1 MIVPRRPLLVSVGVL
16 TLVSPLIVVLPQW
29 IFVELAAVLCL
40 GIVASID
47 IVSVRKKLQSISAQV
62 PNVVRLSKDE
72 EGEIP
77 LIVTN
82 PGMQR
87 QDFRIGFPFPR
98 EIQPLEEDLQVQLPQ
113 DSEVSKAVIRC
124 VPNKR
129 GRYRLD
135 RYYAEIPSA
144 LGFWSV
150 RTARPLDCEV
160 RVYPNLSEER
170 KRAAA
175 IFLNKANFG
184 VHLQRMVGQGR
195 EFEKLREYIPGD
207 SYDQIHWK
215 ATAKR
220 GRPVTKIFQI
230 ERTQEVYAIIDASR
244 LSAREAAGDLRTES
258 ILEYLI
264 RAALVLGVAARHQ
277 GDHFGILTFSDKVHH
292 FLRASNSKTHH
303 TACRDALYLLQPR
316 IVTPDFDDLF
326 SFIRL
331 RLRRRAL
338 LVILTDL
345 NDPILA
351 ESFVRSAKLVARQH
365 LLLVNMVKPP
375 QAADLFGAPDA
386 ANLDDLYQ
394 KLAGHMLTQNLRE
407 LQNVLRLHGISL
419 TQLHHP
425 KLSSEL
431 VTQYMSIK
439 QRQLL

>member
-1 MIVPRRPLLVSVGVL
+1 MIVPRKRLLVFVGVL
-16 TLVSPLIVVLPQW
+16 AFLSPLVVLIPAW
-29 IFVELAAVLCL
+29 IYLESTAAMVLAMIAAVD
-40 GIVASID
+40 AM
-47 IVSVRKKLQSISAQV
+47 SVRKKLQSITAHP
-62 PNVVRLSKDE
+62 PNVVRMAKDGP
-72 EGEIP
+72 GEIP
-77 LIVTN
+77 LLIMN
-82 PGMQR
+82 PAMRKQ
-87 QDFRIGFPFPR
+87 QFRIGFPFPR
-98 EIQPLEEDLQVQLPQ
+98 EIEPAEENLEIVLPQ
-113 DSEVSKAVIRC
+113 DSEASRVVVSCTPR
-124 VPNKR
+124 KR
-129 GRYRLD
+129 GRYTLS
-135 RYYAEIPSA
+135 RYHAEIPST
-144 LGFWSV
+144 LGFWNV
-150 RTARPLDCEV
+150 RTARPVDCEI

-195 EFEKLREYIPGD
+195 EFEKLRDYIPGD

-230 ERTQEVYAIIDASR
+230 ERTQEVYAILDASR
-244 LSAREAAGDLRTES
+244 LSAREVVGDFGKES
-258 ILEYLI
+258 ILEYFV

-277 GDHFGILTFSDKVHH
+277 GDHFGVVTFSDKVHH

-326 SFIRL
+326 SFIRV

-351 ESFVRSAKLVARQH
+351 ESFVRSAKLISRQH
-365 LLLVNMVKPP
+365 LLLVNMVKPLH
-375 QAADLFGAPDA
+375 ASDLFTSSDVAS
-386 ANLDDLYQ
+386 NDDLYQ

-407 LQNVLRLHGISL
+407 LQNVLRRQGISL

-425 KLSSEL
+425 NMSSEL
-431 VTQYMSIK
+431 VTQYMAIK

>member
-1 MIVPRRPLLVSVGVL
+1 MIVPRRPLLVSVGIV
-16 TLVSPLIVVLPQW
+16 TLVSPLIVVVPQW
-29 IFVELAAVLCL
+29 LFVELAAVVCL
-40 GIVASID
+40 GIVAAFDAI
-47 IVSVRKKLQSISAQV
+47 SVRTKLQSISAHI
-62 PNVVRLSKDE
+62 PNIVRLSKDE

-77 LIVTN
+77 FMLTN
-82 PGMQR
+82 PGMRKQN
-87 QDFRIGFPFPR
+87 FRIGFPFPR
-98 EIQPLEEDLQVQLPQ
+98 EIEPLEEDQQIELPQ
-113 DSEVSKAVIRC
+113 GSEVSKAVLRC
-124 VPNKR
+124 VPKKR

-144 LGFWSV
+144 LGLWSV
-150 RTARPLDCEV
+150 RTSRSLDCEL
-160 RVYPNLSEER
+160 RVYPSLSEER

-230 ERTQEVYAIIDASR
+230 ERTQEVYVIIDASR

-258 ILEYLI
+258 ILEYFI

-277 GDHFGILTFSDKVHH
+277 GDHFGLLTFSDKVHH

-375 QAADLFGAPDA
+375 QAAELFGAPDVTD
-386 ANLDDLYQ
+386 LDDLYQ
-394 KLAGHMLTQNLRE
+394 KLSGHMLTQNLRE
-407 LQNVLRLHGISL
+407 LQNVLRRHGISL

-425 KLSSEL
+425 KMSSEL
-431 VTQYMSIK
+431 VTQYMAIK